1 MTITEKTKRL
11 FNSEDFQDVILKR
24 YIKDGIVNISL
35 RENVDSKNVQNELIS
50 RKNLNDYL
58 INCLDLDNIKKIRKE
73 NK

>member
-1 MTITEKTKRL
+1 VTITEKTKRL